1 MKYDNE
7 HYILDYLDAHYEIK
21 GGEFY
26 FKPSDTECDGK
37 RVIKSLTNLF
47 TLNIDTVEF
56 IVRGWAFN
64 NGMDSKAWD
73 SSVKHFRWLDIRV
86 PSLPDQDCIDA
97 YMGMMREAMRIPT
110 EFLGGTIHHHQQQSE
125 GRMLRGG
132 DRFAQEYYMGVDTA
146 NSNSK
151 GSIFVVH
158 KPKFKLEYTQDD
170 KLDNI
175 RWEDYVRPEGQNSQ
189 AQITSFLEENGYGD
203 VRWGR
208 FGILQLVHKETIQ
221 LSIEPTFTWGSY
233 KFYKRFAEGYEWW
246 DGHRQGEV
254 PNVGKVKGKI
264 SWNNN
269 KSSIITRCS
278 DRWKT
283 LVVDNSRGRESI
295 VTRHKDPNWAFKTT
309 LRTPHEP
316 WVRQ

>member
-1 MKYDNE
+1 MTYEDV
-7 HYILDYLDAHYEIK
+7 HYMLDYLDTYYQIIDNK
-21 GGEFY
+21 FY
-26 FKPSDTECDGK
+26 FKQNAIECNGK
-37 RVIKSLTNLF
+37 RVIESITNIF
-47 TLNIDTVEF
+47 MLNMDTVES
-56 IVRGWAFN
+56 ILRGWAFN
-64 NGMDSKAWD
+64 NGMDSKGWD
-73 SSVKHFRWLDIRV
+73 SSVNHIWLDIRA
-86 PSLPDQDCIDA
+86 PSLPDQDCVDA
-97 YMGMMREAMRIPT
+97 YIGMLREAMRIPT
-110 EFLGGTIHHHQQQSE
+110 EFLGGTIHHHTQQSDD
-125 GRMLRGG
+125 RMLRGG

-146 NSNSK
+146 NSNSR
-151 GSIFVVH
+151 GTVMVVH

-246 DGHRQGEV
+246 DGYRQGEV
-254 PNVGKVKGKI
+254 PNVGKVKRTV
-264 SWNNN
+264 SWDKY
-269 KSSIITRCS
+269 KSSFITRRE

-283 LVVDNSRGRESI
+283 LVVYNSRGRESI
-295 VTRHKDPNWAFKTT
+295 FTRHKDPNWFIKTA